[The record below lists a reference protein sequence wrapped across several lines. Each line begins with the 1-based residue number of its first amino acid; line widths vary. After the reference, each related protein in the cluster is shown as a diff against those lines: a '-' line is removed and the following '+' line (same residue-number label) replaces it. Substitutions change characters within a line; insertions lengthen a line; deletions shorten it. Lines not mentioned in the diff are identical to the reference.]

1 MHLSQTTRFT
11 ICDIVRLKSYYV
23 AFYVVHGNYQNG
35 FFVGEV
41 SMIVG
46 IVNDLVTVLDSTGS
60 KHTAN
65 YCNLEHAW

>member
-1 MHLSQTTRFT
+1 
-11 ICDIVRLKSYYV
+11 
-23 AFYVVHGNYQNG
+23 
-35 FFVGEV
+35 
-41 SMIVG
+41 MIVD